1 MEVMI
6 KEGNWVNPQIKD
18 HFYDQF
24 LKEPTKDN
32 FRDFM
37 KKSCGELN
45 EMDFKETW
53 IDKGPLAKI
62 MLAMANNGG
71 GIIVF
76 GVKENE
82 DNTFDILGLDSLK
95 DTADISNSI
104 SRLVSSSLDYE
115 VFNFVFD
122 SDVYGKFENKKFQI
136 MVIHDTPERLPF
148 VSLGQSEKI
157 EKDVIYVRRG
167 TKSEKATSEEINRII
182 ERKIATIYS
191 ENTDMSLDQHLEQ
204 LKKLYGK
211 RFSPEVVGVSTTSA
225 DERFSQKLYEIIE
238 KNISDQNLGI
248 EMLCDQIGISRA
260 NLYRKIKAI
269 SELSPTELIRNK
281 RLEVALRYLK
291 ETNMSVSEVATLL
304 GFNSHSYFSNS
315 FKAFYGFT
323 PTEFVQMNSA
333 NKEKM

>member
-24 LKEPTKDN
+24 LKQPTKDN

-45 EMDFKETW
+45 EMDFKEPW

-204 LKKLYGK
+204 LKKLYSELPQKIQVLVRKGTQPNFAAALK
-211 RFSPEVVGVSTTSA
+211 VFGERIGALYGTP
-225 DERFSQKLYEIIE
+225 DEYEEKDNPNYPDEGYEAFILRMINAKKLKIE
-238 KNISDQNLGI
+238 KVLD
-248 EMLCDQIGISRA
+248 
-260 NLYRKIKAI
+260 
-269 SELSPTELIRNK
+269 
-281 RLEVALRYLK
+281 LK
-291 ETNMSVSEVATLL
+291 
-304 GFNSHSYFSNS
+304 
-315 FKAFYGFT
+315 
-323 PTEFVQMNSA
+323 
-333 NKEKM
+333 

>member
-1 MEVMI
+1 MI

-76 GVKENE
+76 GVKENK

-104 SRLVSSSLDYE
+104 SRIVSSSLDYE

-204 LKKLYGK
+204 LKKLYSELPQKIQVLVRKGTQPNFAAALK
-211 RFSPEVVGVSTTSA
+211 VFGERIGALYGTP
-225 DERFSQKLYEIIE
+225 DEYEEKDNPNYPDEGYEAFILRMINAKKLKIE
-238 KNISDQNLGI
+238 KVLD
-248 EMLCDQIGISRA
+248 
-260 NLYRKIKAI
+260 
-269 SELSPTELIRNK
+269 
-281 RLEVALRYLK
+281 LK
-291 ETNMSVSEVATLL
+291 
-304 GFNSHSYFSNS
+304 
-315 FKAFYGFT
+315 
-323 PTEFVQMNSA
+323 
-333 NKEKM
+333 

>member
-1 MEVMI
+1 MI

-32 FRDFM
+32 FM

-204 LKKLYGK
+204 LKKLYSELPQKIQVLVRKGTQPNFAAALK
-211 RFSPEVVGVSTTSA
+211 VFGERIGALYGTP
-225 DERFSQKLYEIIE
+225 DEYEEKDNPNYPDEGYEAFILRMINAKKLKIE
-238 KNISDQNLGI
+238 KVLD
-248 EMLCDQIGISRA
+248 
-260 NLYRKIKAI
+260 
-269 SELSPTELIRNK
+269 
-281 RLEVALRYLK
+281 LK
-291 ETNMSVSEVATLL
+291 
-304 GFNSHSYFSNS
+304 
-315 FKAFYGFT
+315 
-323 PTEFVQMNSA
+323 
-333 NKEKM
+333 

>member
-1 MEVMI
+1 MEVKI

-204 LKKLYGK
+204 LKKLYSELPQKIQVLVRKGTQPNFAAALK
-211 RFSPEVVGVSTTSA
+211 VFGERIGALYGTP
-225 DERFSQKLYEIIE
+225 DEYEEKDNPNYPDEGYEAFILRMINAKKLKIE
-238 KNISDQNLGI
+238 KVLD
-248 EMLCDQIGISRA
+248 
-260 NLYRKIKAI
+260 
-269 SELSPTELIRNK
+269 
-281 RLEVALRYLK
+281 LK
-291 ETNMSVSEVATLL
+291 
-304 GFNSHSYFSNS
+304 
-315 FKAFYGFT
+315 
-323 PTEFVQMNSA
+323 
-333 NKEKM
+333 

>member
-1 MEVMI
+1 M
-6 KEGNWVNPQIKD
+6 NPQIKD

-71 GIIVF
+71 GIIIF

-82 DNTFDILGLDSLK
+82 DNTFDVLGLDNLK

-122 SDVYGKFENKKFQI
+122 SDVYGEFENKKFQI

-204 LKKLYGK
+204 LKKLYSELPQKIRVLVRKGSQPNFAAALK
-211 RFSPEVVGVSTTSA
+211 VFGERIGALYGIP
-225 DERFSQKLYEIIE
+225 DEYEEKDNPNYPDEGYEAFILRMIDAKKLKIE
-238 KNISDQNLGI
+238 KVLD
-248 EMLCDQIGISRA
+248 
-260 NLYRKIKAI
+260 
-269 SELSPTELIRNK
+269 
-281 RLEVALRYLK
+281 LK
-291 ETNMSVSEVATLL
+291 
-304 GFNSHSYFSNS
+304 
-315 FKAFYGFT
+315 
-323 PTEFVQMNSA
+323 
-333 NKEKM
+333 

>member
-18 HFYDQF
+18 HFSDQF
-24 LKEPTKDN
+24 LKESTKDN

-204 LKKLYGK
+204 LKKLYSELPQKIQVLVRKGTQPNFAAALK
-211 RFSPEVVGVSTTSA
+211 VFGERIGALYGTP
-225 DERFSQKLYEIIE
+225 DEYEEKDNPNYPDEGYEAFILRMINAKKLKIE
-238 KNISDQNLGI
+238 KVLD
-248 EMLCDQIGISRA
+248 
-260 NLYRKIKAI
+260 
-269 SELSPTELIRNK
+269 
-281 RLEVALRYLK
+281 LK
-291 ETNMSVSEVATLL
+291 
-304 GFNSHSYFSNS
+304 
-315 FKAFYGFT
+315 
-323 PTEFVQMNSA
+323 
-333 NKEKM
+333 

>member
-71 GIIVF
+71 GIIIF

-122 SDVYGKFENKKFQI
+122 SDVYGEFENKKFQI

-204 LKKLYGK
+204 LKKLYSELPQKIRVLIRKGSQPNFAAALK
-211 RFSPEVVGVSTTSA
+211 VFGERIGALYGTP
-225 DERFSQKLYEIIE
+225 DEYEEKDNPNYPDEGYEAFILRMIDAKKLKIE
-238 KNISDQNLGI
+238 KVLD
-248 EMLCDQIGISRA
+248 
-260 NLYRKIKAI
+260 
-269 SELSPTELIRNK
+269 
-281 RLEVALRYLK
+281 LK
-291 ETNMSVSEVATLL
+291 
-304 GFNSHSYFSNS
+304 
-315 FKAFYGFT
+315 
-323 PTEFVQMNSA
+323 
-333 NKEKM
+333 

>member
-1 MEVMI
+1 MEVML
-6 KEGNWVNPQIKD
+6 KEGNWVNPKIKD

-204 LKKLYGK
+204 LKKLYSELPQKIQVLVRKGTQPNFAAALK
-211 RFSPEVVGVSTTSA
+211 VFGERIGALYGTP
-225 DERFSQKLYEIIE
+225 DEYEEKDNPNYPDEGYEAFILRMINAKKLKIE
-238 KNISDQNLGI
+238 KVLD
-248 EMLCDQIGISRA
+248 
-260 NLYRKIKAI
+260 
-269 SELSPTELIRNK
+269 
-281 RLEVALRYLK
+281 LK
-291 ETNMSVSEVATLL
+291 
-304 GFNSHSYFSNS
+304 
-315 FKAFYGFT
+315 
-323 PTEFVQMNSA
+323 
-333 NKEKM
+333 

>member
-204 LKKLYGK
+204 LKKLYSELPQKIQVLVRKGTQPNFAAALK
-211 RFSPEVVGVSTTSA
+211 VFGERIGALYGTP
-225 DERFSQKLYEIIE
+225 DEYEEKDNPNYPDEGYEAFILRMINAKKWKIE
-238 KNISDQNLGI
+238 KVLD
-248 EMLCDQIGISRA
+248 
-260 NLYRKIKAI
+260 
-269 SELSPTELIRNK
+269 
-281 RLEVALRYLK
+281 LK
-291 ETNMSVSEVATLL
+291 
-304 GFNSHSYFSNS
+304 
-315 FKAFYGFT
+315 
-323 PTEFVQMNSA
+323 
-333 NKEKM
+333 

>member
-1 MEVMI
+1 MI

-167 TKSEKATSEEINRII
+167 TKSEKATSEEINKII

-204 LKKLYGK
+204 LKKLYSELPQKIQVLVRKGTQPNFAAALK
-211 RFSPEVVGVSTTSA
+211 VFGERIGALYGNP
-225 DERFSQKLYEIIE
+225 DEYEEKDNPNYPDEGYEAFILRMINAKKLKIE
-238 KNISDQNLGI
+238 KVLD
-248 EMLCDQIGISRA
+248 
-260 NLYRKIKAI
+260 
-269 SELSPTELIRNK
+269 
-281 RLEVALRYLK
+281 LK
-291 ETNMSVSEVATLL
+291 
-304 GFNSHSYFSNS
+304 
-315 FKAFYGFT
+315 
-323 PTEFVQMNSA
+323 
-333 NKEKM
+333 

>member
-1 MEVMI
+1 MI

-53 IDKGPLAKI
+53 VDKGPLAKI

-204 LKKLYGK
+204 LKKLYSELPQKIQVLVRKGTQPNFAAALK
-211 RFSPEVVGVSTTSA
+211 VFGERIGALYGTP
-225 DERFSQKLYEIIE
+225 DEYEEKDNPNYPDEGYEAFILRMINAKKLKIE
-238 KNISDQNLGI
+238 KVLD
-248 EMLCDQIGISRA
+248 
-260 NLYRKIKAI
+260 
-269 SELSPTELIRNK
+269 
-281 RLEVALRYLK
+281 LK
-291 ETNMSVSEVATLL
+291 
-304 GFNSHSYFSNS
+304 
-315 FKAFYGFT
+315 
-323 PTEFVQMNSA
+323 
-333 NKEKM
+333 

>member
-18 HFYDQF
+18 HFYYQF

-204 LKKLYGK
+204 LKKLYSELPQKIQVLVRKGTQPNFAAALK
-211 RFSPEVVGVSTTSA
+211 VFGERIGALYGTP
-225 DERFSQKLYEIIE
+225 DEYEEKDNPNYPDEGYEAFILRMINAKKLKIE
-238 KNISDQNLGI
+238 KVLD
-248 EMLCDQIGISRA
+248 
-260 NLYRKIKAI
+260 
-269 SELSPTELIRNK
+269 
-281 RLEVALRYLK
+281 LK
-291 ETNMSVSEVATLL
+291 
-304 GFNSHSYFSNS
+304 
-315 FKAFYGFT
+315 
-323 PTEFVQMNSA
+323 
-333 NKEKM
+333 

>member
-71 GIIVF
+71 GIIIF

-82 DNTFDILGLDSLK
+82 DNTFDVLGLDNLK

-204 LKKLYGK
+204 LKKLYSELPQKIRVLVRKGSQPNFAAALK
-211 RFSPEVVGVSTTSA
+211 VFGERIGALYGTP
-225 DERFSQKLYEIIE
+225 DEYEEKDNPNYPDEGYEAFILRMINAKKLKIE
-238 KNISDQNLGI
+238 KVLD
-248 EMLCDQIGISRA
+248 
-260 NLYRKIKAI
+260 
-269 SELSPTELIRNK
+269 
-281 RLEVALRYLK
+281 LK
-291 ETNMSVSEVATLL
+291 
-304 GFNSHSYFSNS
+304 
-315 FKAFYGFT
+315 
-323 PTEFVQMNSA
+323 
-333 NKEKM
+333 

>member
-1 MEVMI
+1 MI

-71 GIIVF
+71 GIIIF

-82 DNTFDILGLDSLK
+82 DNTFDVLGLDNLK

-204 LKKLYGK
+204 LKKLYSELPQKIQVLVRKGTQPNFAAALK
-211 RFSPEVVGVSTTSA
+211 VFGERIGALYGTP
-225 DERFSQKLYEIIE
+225 DEYEEKDNPNYPDEGYEAFILRMINAKKLKIE
-238 KNISDQNLGI
+238 KVLD
-248 EMLCDQIGISRA
+248 
-260 NLYRKIKAI
+260 
-269 SELSPTELIRNK
+269 
-281 RLEVALRYLK
+281 LK
-291 ETNMSVSEVATLL
+291 
-304 GFNSHSYFSNS
+304 
-315 FKAFYGFT
+315 
-323 PTEFVQMNSA
+323 
-333 NKEKM
+333 

>member
-71 GIIVF
+71 GIIIF

-82 DNTFDILGLDSLK
+82 DNTFDVLGLDNLK

-122 SDVYGKFENKKFQI
+122 SDVYGEFENKKFQI

-191 ENTDMSLDQHLEQ
+191 ENTDVSLDQHLEQ
-204 LKKLYGK
+204 LKKLYSELPQKIRVLVRKGSQPNFVAALK
-211 RFSPEVVGVSTTSA
+211 VFGERIGALYGTP
-225 DERFSQKLYEIIE
+225 DEYEEKDNPNYPDEGYEAFILRMIDAKKLKIE
-238 KNISDQNLGI
+238 KVLD
-248 EMLCDQIGISRA
+248 
-260 NLYRKIKAI
+260 
-269 SELSPTELIRNK
+269 
-281 RLEVALRYLK
+281 LK
-291 ETNMSVSEVATLL
+291 
-304 GFNSHSYFSNS
+304 
-315 FKAFYGFT
+315 
-323 PTEFVQMNSA
+323 
-333 NKEKM
+333 

>member
-1 MEVMI
+1 MTTSYQENREV
-6 KEGNWVNPQIKD
+6 NWMNPQIKD

-204 LKKLYGK
+204 LKKLYSELPQKIQVLVRKGTQPNFAAALK
-211 RFSPEVVGVSTTSA
+211 VFGERIGALYGTP
-225 DERFSQKLYEIIE
+225 DEYEEKDNPNYPDEGYEAFILRMINAKKLKIE
-238 KNISDQNLGI
+238 KVLD
-248 EMLCDQIGISRA
+248 
-260 NLYRKIKAI
+260 
-269 SELSPTELIRNK
+269 
-281 RLEVALRYLK
+281 LK
-291 ETNMSVSEVATLL
+291 
-304 GFNSHSYFSNS
+304 
-315 FKAFYGFT
+315 
-323 PTEFVQMNSA
+323 
-333 NKEKM
+333 

>member
-1 MEVMI
+1 M
-6 KEGNWVNPQIKD
+6 NPQIKD

-71 GIIVF
+71 GIIIF

-82 DNTFDILGLDSLK
+82 DNTFDVLGLDNLK

-204 LKKLYGK
+204 LKKLYSELPQKIRVLVRKGSQPNFAAALK
-211 RFSPEVVGVSTTSA
+211 VFGERIGALYGTP
-225 DERFSQKLYEIIE
+225 DEYEEKDNPNYPDEGYEAFILRMIDAKKLKIE
-238 KNISDQNLGI
+238 KVLD
-248 EMLCDQIGISRA
+248 
-260 NLYRKIKAI
+260 
-269 SELSPTELIRNK
+269 
-281 RLEVALRYLK
+281 LK
-291 ETNMSVSEVATLL
+291 
-304 GFNSHSYFSNS
+304 
-315 FKAFYGFT
+315 
-323 PTEFVQMNSA
+323 
-333 NKEKM
+333 

>member
-204 LKKLYGK
+204 LKKLYSELPQKIQVLVRKGTQPNFAAALK
-211 RFSPEVVGVSTTSA
+211 GCGERIGALYGTP
-225 DERFSQKLYEIIE
+225 DEYEEKDNPNYPDEGYEAFILRMINAKKLKIE
-238 KNISDQNLGI
+238 KVLD
-248 EMLCDQIGISRA
+248 
-260 NLYRKIKAI
+260 
-269 SELSPTELIRNK
+269 
-281 RLEVALRYLK
+281 LK
-291 ETNMSVSEVATLL
+291 
-304 GFNSHSYFSNS
+304 
-315 FKAFYGFT
+315 
-323 PTEFVQMNSA
+323 
-333 NKEKM
+333 

>member
-104 SRLVSSSLDYE
+104 SMLVSSSLDYE

-204 LKKLYGK
+204 LKKLYSELPQKIQVLVRKGTQPNFAAALK
-211 RFSPEVVGVSTTSA
+211 VFGERIGALYGTP
-225 DERFSQKLYEIIE
+225 DEYEEKDNPNYPDEGYEAFILRMINAKKLKIE
-238 KNISDQNLGI
+238 KVLD
-248 EMLCDQIGISRA
+248 
-260 NLYRKIKAI
+260 
-269 SELSPTELIRNK
+269 
-281 RLEVALRYLK
+281 LK
-291 ETNMSVSEVATLL
+291 
-304 GFNSHSYFSNS
+304 
-315 FKAFYGFT
+315 
-323 PTEFVQMNSA
+323 
-333 NKEKM
+333 

>member
-204 LKKLYGK
+204 LKKLYSELPQKIQVLVRKGTQPNFAAALK
-211 RFSPEVVGVSTTSA
+211 VFGERIGALYGTP
-225 DERFSQKLYEIIE
+225 DEYEEKDNPNYPDEGYEAFILRMIDAKKLKIE
-238 KNISDQNLGI
+238 KVLD
-248 EMLCDQIGISRA
+248 
-260 NLYRKIKAI
+260 
-269 SELSPTELIRNK
+269 
-281 RLEVALRYLK
+281 LK
-291 ETNMSVSEVATLL
+291 
-304 GFNSHSYFSNS
+304 
-315 FKAFYGFT
+315 
-323 PTEFVQMNSA
+323 
-333 NKEKM
+333 

>member
-204 LKKLYGK
+204 LKKLYSELPQKIQVLVRKGTQPNFAAALK
-211 RFSPEVVGVSTTSA
+211 VFGERIGALYGTP
-225 DERFSQKLYEIIE
+225 DEYEEKDNPNYPDEGYEAFILRMINAKKLKIE
-238 KNISDQNLGI
+238 KVVD
-248 EMLCDQIGISRA
+248 
-260 NLYRKIKAI
+260 
-269 SELSPTELIRNK
+269 
-281 RLEVALRYLK
+281 LK
-291 ETNMSVSEVATLL
+291 
-304 GFNSHSYFSNS
+304 
-315 FKAFYGFT
+315 
-323 PTEFVQMNSA
+323 
-333 NKEKM
+333 

>member
-204 LKKLYGK
+204 LKKLYSELPQKIRVLVRKGSQPNFAAALK
-211 RFSPEVVGVSTTSA
+211 VFGERIGALYGTP
-225 DERFSQKLYEIIE
+225 DEYEEKDNLNYPDEGYEAFILRMIDAKKLKIE
-238 KNISDQNLGI
+238 KVLD
-248 EMLCDQIGISRA
+248 
-260 NLYRKIKAI
+260 
-269 SELSPTELIRNK
+269 
-281 RLEVALRYLK
+281 LK
-291 ETNMSVSEVATLL
+291 
-304 GFNSHSYFSNS
+304 
-315 FKAFYGFT
+315 
-323 PTEFVQMNSA
+323 
-333 NKEKM
+333 

>member
-71 GIIVF
+71 GIILF

-204 LKKLYGK
+204 LKKLYSELPQKIQVLVRKGTQPNFAAALK
-211 RFSPEVVGVSTTSA
+211 VFGERIGALYGTP
-225 DERFSQKLYEIIE
+225 DEYEEKDNPNYPDEGYEAFILRMINAKKLKIE
-238 KNISDQNLGI
+238 KVLD
-248 EMLCDQIGISRA
+248 
-260 NLYRKIKAI
+260 
-269 SELSPTELIRNK
+269 
-281 RLEVALRYLK
+281 LK
-291 ETNMSVSEVATLL
+291 
-304 GFNSHSYFSNS
+304 
-315 FKAFYGFT
+315 
-323 PTEFVQMNSA
+323 
-333 NKEKM
+333 

>member
-1 MEVMI
+1 MFPYWSVELRNWFRSYL
-6 KEGNWVNPQIKD
+6 EGNWVNPQIKD

-71 GIIVF
+71 GIIIF

-82 DNTFDILGLDSLK
+82 DNTFDVLGLDNLK

-122 SDVYGKFENKKFQI
+122 SVVYCTEIQVLDSTALDKNGFLPKRDLYSYQLKNYLEYDLKKPDYTCMIYFSENKKKLEKEAVKVKAKYKKST
-136 MVIHDTPERLPF
+136 MVLQAI
-148 VSLGQSEKI
+148 
-157 EKDVIYVRRG
+157 
-167 TKSEKATSEEINRII
+167 TSD
-182 ERKIATIYS
+182 K
-191 ENTDMSLDQHLEQ
+191 
-204 LKKLYGK
+204 
-211 RFSPEVVGVSTTSA
+211 F
-225 DERFSQKLYEIIE
+225 
-238 KNISDQNLGI
+238 
-248 EMLCDQIGISRA
+248 
-260 NLYRKIKAI
+260 
-269 SELSPTELIRNK
+269 
-281 RLEVALRYLK
+281 
-291 ETNMSVSEVATLL
+291 
-304 GFNSHSYFSNS
+304 S
-315 FKAFYGFT
+315 FKK
-323 PTEFVQMNSA
+323 PE
-333 NKEKM
+333 E

>member
-95 DTADISNSI
+95 DTADISNGI

-204 LKKLYGK
+204 LKKLYSELPQKIQVLVRKGTQPNFAAALK
-211 RFSPEVVGVSTTSA
+211 VFGERIGALYGTP
-225 DERFSQKLYEIIE
+225 DEYEEKDNPNYPDEGYEAFILRMINAKKLKIE
-238 KNISDQNLGI
+238 KVLD
-248 EMLCDQIGISRA
+248 
-260 NLYRKIKAI
+260 
-269 SELSPTELIRNK
+269 
-281 RLEVALRYLK
+281 LK
-291 ETNMSVSEVATLL
+291 
-304 GFNSHSYFSNS
+304 
-315 FKAFYGFT
+315 
-323 PTEFVQMNSA
+323 
-333 NKEKM
+333 

>member
-1 MEVMI
+1 MI

-204 LKKLYGK
+204 LKKLYSELPQKIRVLVRKGTQPNFAAALK
-211 RFSPEVVGVSTTSA
+211 VFGERIGALYGTP
-225 DERFSQKLYEIIE
+225 DEYEEKDNPNYPDEGYEAFILRMIDAKKLKIE
-238 KNISDQNLGI
+238 KVLD
-248 EMLCDQIGISRA
+248 
-260 NLYRKIKAI
+260 
-269 SELSPTELIRNK
+269 
-281 RLEVALRYLK
+281 LK
-291 ETNMSVSEVATLL
+291 
-304 GFNSHSYFSNS
+304 
-315 FKAFYGFT
+315 
-323 PTEFVQMNSA
+323 
-333 NKEKM
+333 

>member
-204 LKKLYGK
+204 LKKLYSELPQKIRVLVRKGSQPNFAAALK
-211 RFSPEVVGVSTTSA
+211 VFGERIGALYGTP
-225 DERFSQKLYEIIE
+225 DEYEEKDNPNYPDEGYEAFILRMINAKKLKIE
-238 KNISDQNLGI
+238 KVLD
-248 EMLCDQIGISRA
+248 
-260 NLYRKIKAI
+260 
-269 SELSPTELIRNK
+269 
-281 RLEVALRYLK
+281 LK
-291 ETNMSVSEVATLL
+291 
-304 GFNSHSYFSNS
+304 
-315 FKAFYGFT
+315 
-323 PTEFVQMNSA
+323 
-333 NKEKM
+333 

>member
-71 GIIVF
+71 GIIIF

-204 LKKLYGK
+204 LKKLYSELPQKIQVLVRKGTQPNFAAALK
-211 RFSPEVVGVSTTSA
+211 VFGERIGALYGTP
-225 DERFSQKLYEIIE
+225 DEYEEKDNPNYPDEGYEAFILRMINAKKLKIE
-238 KNISDQNLGI
+238 KVLD
-248 EMLCDQIGISRA
+248 
-260 NLYRKIKAI
+260 
-269 SELSPTELIRNK
+269 
-281 RLEVALRYLK
+281 LK
-291 ETNMSVSEVATLL
+291 
-304 GFNSHSYFSNS
+304 
-315 FKAFYGFT
+315 
-323 PTEFVQMNSA
+323 
-333 NKEKM
+333 

>member
-204 LKKLYGK
+204 LKKLYSELPQKIRVLVRKGSQPNFAAALK
-211 RFSPEVVGVSTTSA
+211 VFGERIGALYGTP
-225 DERFSQKLYEIIE
+225 DEYEEKDNPNYPDEGYEAFILRMIDAKKLKIE
-238 KNISDQNLGI
+238 KVLD
-248 EMLCDQIGISRA
+248 
-260 NLYRKIKAI
+260 
-269 SELSPTELIRNK
+269 
-281 RLEVALRYLK
+281 LK
-291 ETNMSVSEVATLL
+291 
-304 GFNSHSYFSNS
+304 
-315 FKAFYGFT
+315 
-323 PTEFVQMNSA
+323 
-333 NKEKM
+333 

>member
-1 MEVMI
+1 M
-6 KEGNWVNPQIKD
+6 NPQIKD

-62 MLAMANNGG
+62 MLAMANN
-71 GIIVF
+71 
-76 GVKENE
+76 
-82 DNTFDILGLDSLK
+82 TFDVLGLDNLK

-122 SDVYGKFENKKFQI
+122 SDVYGEFENKKFQI

-204 LKKLYGK
+204 LKKLYSELPQKIRVLVRKGSQPNFAAALK
-211 RFSPEVVGVSTTSA
+211 VFGERIGALYGTP
-225 DERFSQKLYEIIE
+225 DEYEEKDNPNYPDEGYEAFILRMIDAKKLKIE
-238 KNISDQNLGI
+238 KVLD
-248 EMLCDQIGISRA
+248 
-260 NLYRKIKAI
+260 
-269 SELSPTELIRNK
+269 
-281 RLEVALRYLK
+281 LK
-291 ETNMSVSEVATLL
+291 
-304 GFNSHSYFSNS
+304 
-315 FKAFYGFT
+315 
-323 PTEFVQMNSA
+323 
-333 NKEKM
+333 

>member
-1 MEVMI
+1 M
-6 KEGNWVNPQIKD
+6 NPQIKD

-71 GIIVF
+71 GIIIF

-82 DNTFDILGLDSLK
+82 DNTFDVLGLDNLK

-122 SDVYGKFENKKFQI
+122 SDVYGEFENKKFQI

-191 ENTDMSLDQHLEQ
+191 ENTDVSLDQHLEQ
-204 LKKLYGK
+204 LKKLYSELPQKIRVLVRKGSQPNFVAALK
-211 RFSPEVVGVSTTSA
+211 VFGERIGALYGTP
-225 DERFSQKLYEIIE
+225 DEYEEKDNPNYPDEGYEAFILRMIDAKKLKIE
-238 KNISDQNLGI
+238 KVLDGHADIFLD
-248 EMLCDQIGISRA
+248 
-260 NLYRKIKAI
+260 
-269 SELSPTELIRNK
+269 
-281 RLEVALRYLK
+281 RY
-291 ETNMSVSEVATLL
+291 A
-304 GFNSHSYFSNS
+304 Y
-315 FKAFYGFT
+315 T
-323 PTEFVQMNSA
+323 PSII
-333 NKEKM
+333 

>member
-71 GIIVF
+71 GIIIF

-82 DNTFDILGLDSLK
+82 DNTFDVLGLDNLK

-204 LKKLYGK
+204 LKKLYSELPQKIRVLVRKGSQPNFAAALK
-211 RFSPEVVGVSTTSA
+211 VFGERIGALYGTP
-225 DERFSQKLYEIIE
+225 DEYEEKDNPNYPDEGYEAFILRMIDAKKLKIE
-238 KNISDQNLGI
+238 KVLD
-248 EMLCDQIGISRA
+248 
-260 NLYRKIKAI
+260 
-269 SELSPTELIRNK
+269 
-281 RLEVALRYLK
+281 LK
-291 ETNMSVSEVATLL
+291 
-304 GFNSHSYFSNS
+304 
-315 FKAFYGFT
+315 
-323 PTEFVQMNSA
+323 
-333 NKEKM
+333 